1 MNEMSEWPINPFD
14 ALVAVIIIISAI
26 LALIRGLTHEV
37 LSVVAWIGAAIATL
51 FLFPYARPLSGQY
64 IETGWIA
71 DILTA
76 VVIFVAITVILSF
89 LSHAISK
96 GIKDSPV
103 GPLDHT
109 LGFLFG
115 VARGGVLIVVLFL
128 GLQWYLG
135 KDPYPQWIANGRTL
149 PLVAAGADMLR
160 GILPGDGNEL
170 PDFDRT
176 MQHLQNP
183 VSGDAASPDNDAGTG
198 YKSTQR
204 RALDQLIQS
213 NKAAD

>member
-1 MNEMSEWPINPFD
+1 MSDWPINPFD

-26 LALIRGLTHEV
+26 FALIRGLTHEI

-51 FLFPYARPLSGQY
+51 FLYPYARPLVGQY
-64 IETGWIA
+64 VETSWVGNIV
-71 DILTA
+71 TA
-76 VVIFVAITVILSF
+76 IVLFVATAVILSF

-96 GIKDSPV
+96 GVKDSPV

-115 VARGGVLIVVLFL
+115 VARGGVLVVVLFL

-135 KDPYPQWIANGRTL
+135 KDPYPQWVANGRTL
-149 PLVAAGADMLR
+149 PLVAAGADMVR
-160 GILPGDGNEL
+160 GLLPNRGNDV
-170 PDFDRT
+170 PDFNRS
-176 MQHLQNP
+176 MEQLKNP
-183 VSGDAASPDNDAGTG
+183 VSGRDTLPDSDASTG

-204 RALDQLIQS
+204 RALDQLIES
-213 NKAAD
+213 NKAAE